1 MDNTFRNPQSRGPI
15 RGPTIFILDDGS
27 GEVLEKHGRNMFY
40 MPHGLTIDHQDNLW
54 ITDVGL
60 HQVINWIQIFST
72 D

>member
-15 RGPTIFILDDGS
+15 RGPTIFILDGDS

-60 HQVINWIQIFST
+60 HQVINWIQIF
-72 D
+72 